1 MKSSTAS
8 ARRIRRQRGFSVLEI
23 LIATVLIS
31 LLVASGLYYANVG
44 DKAATVD
51 IAASKAAIVVR
62 FPEALMT
69 VYAQKQ
75 TLAGI
80 DADDL
85 TATGSVRA
93 NTPMTWSVATG
104 EGNTPTADTLS
115 LQMTFDRDNQAEAI
129 LEYLN
134 DNIDTTMVDE
144 VSRGDG
150 EESNVLTVKY
160 SVK

>member
-1 MKSSTAS
+1 MKPSTTCVKP
-8 ARRIRRQRGFSVLEI
+8 IQRQRGFSVLEI

-69 VYAQKQ
+69 VYAQKRSLEAV
-75 TLAGI
+75 TAS
-80 DADDL
+80 DL
-85 TATGSVRA
+85 VSTGSVRA
-93 NTPMTWSVATG
+93 GSPVTWEVASG
-104 EGNTPTADTLS
+104 DDDKPTADTLS
-115 LQMTFDRDNQAEAI
+115 IKLTFDRDTQAEAVKSY
-129 LEYLN
+129 LE
-134 DNIDTTMVDE
+134 DNTDTTMVDE
-144 VSRGDG
+144 VKGDAD
-150 EESNVLTVKY
+150 NDKVLTVKY